1 MTPSL
6 KLPVRTR
13 WLVLGAV
20 GLLVAGLVTGLVI
33 AGANQSP
40 TSSGGGAAAGTAP
53 AGGPKVKGHEGEL
66 VTITGTVDAFERPDS
81 PASLGTVPGGP
92 PWRAAVGTWG
102 VVAAQAAATTPL
114 AGRNVAVVDAGRSDV
129 AVQVR
134 VARVTNGAGVVFRYR
149 DPGNFWAVVAAP
161 GYATWAIVKVVAGKD
176 RVVGN
181 TGLSPVADGT
191 AVGVRVQGDTIDVL
205 VDGRVTT
212 TFGDVA
218 FKDATMAGLTAEGLD
233 GGKARFDDFRV
244 AQPGGQPLPPV
255 PGR

>member
-1 MTPSL
+1 MSPPFQ
-6 KLPVRTR
+6 LPVRTR
-13 WLVLGAV
+13 WLVAGGV
-20 GLLVAGLVTGLVI
+20 GLLVLGLVTGLVI

-40 TSSGGGAAAGTAP
+40 KSAGSGAAAGTVQG
-53 AGGPKVKGHEGEL
+53 GGPKVTSHEGEL
-66 VTITGTVDAFERPDS
+66 VTITGSVDGFERPDNPVNLGAM
-81 PASLGTVPGGP
+81 PAGL

-102 VVAAQAAATTPL
+102 IAAAQAAATTPL
-114 AGRNVAVVDAGRSDV
+114 AGRNVAVVDAGRADE

-134 VARVTNGAGVVFRYR
+134 VAKVTNGSGVVFRYR

-191 AVGVRVQGDTIDVL
+191 AVGVRAQGDTIDVL

-218 FKDATMAGLTAEGLD
+218 FKDATMAGLTVEGLE